1 VGSGQGSSALLHA
14 RVLTRVDAAPAAAA
28 GAVPHTRL
36 RSRALN
42 TCGSRRRCRS
52 PAAAVAAAMQPTMPH
67 LTRPAAGAAA
77 GYMRGT
83 AGRPWATAA
92 GRDGARAT
100 EHDLHD
106 GRQTADVDAGLI
118 TIRFARVTIPFS
130 SPDRPPRPDSALS
143 VLAPWHTRVPGL
155 DLGADANTKSGCRH
169 EERASLFQYIPR
181 SSASSL

>member
-1 VGSGQGSSALLHA
+1 
-14 RVLTRVDAAPAAAA
+14 VLTRVDAAPAAVAE
-28 GAVPHTRL
+28 VELHTRL

-52 PAAAVAAAMQPTMPH
+52 PAAAAAVAAAMQPTTPH

-118 TIRFARVTIPFS
+118 TIRFARVTLPFS
-130 SPDRPPRPDSALS
+130 SPDRPPRSDSALS
-143 VLAPWHTRVPGL
+143 ALAPWHTRVPGL

-169 EERASLFQYIPR
+169 EDRASLFQYRPR